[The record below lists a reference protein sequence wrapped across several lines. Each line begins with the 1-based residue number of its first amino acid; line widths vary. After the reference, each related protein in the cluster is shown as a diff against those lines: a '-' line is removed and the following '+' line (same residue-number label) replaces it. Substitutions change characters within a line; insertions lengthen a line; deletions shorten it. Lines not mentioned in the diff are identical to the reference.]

1 MYNLINITIMKR
13 IVLILALVVS
23 TVANFAQDPVKVTT
37 SDGKVISGNFIV
49 GTDSTYTIKCTD
61 SYIVNK
67 YGADTITFRMADIRE
82 VYMYN
87 KTFVPYEGKLVAKK
101 SVTSKLGTEVA
112 VVSNGQQSTI
122 YTSKPGDPNYMIGK
136 ALKSTGGV
144 AIGVGVPCTVA
155 GAILLAVGK
164 SAEKSLYN
172 PDPDLDNLSNNLKKG
187 IDSSNLQLAG
197 CILLP
202 LGASLTIVGI
212 PLYAHGKK
220 IMTMNFNYT
229 GNSVGVAMQF

>member
-1 MYNLINITIMKR
+1 MKR
-13 IVLILALVVS
+13 ILLILALAVS
-23 TVANFAQDPVKVTT
+23 AIATFALDPVKVTT
-37 SDGKVISGNFIV
+37 SDGKVISGYFVI
-49 GTDSTYTIKCTD
+49 GTDTTYTIKCTD
-61 SYIVNK
+61 HYITNK
-67 YGADTITFRMADIRE
+67 YGTDTITFRMADIRE

-101 SVTSKLGTEVA
+101 YVTSKLGTEVA

-122 YTSKPGDPNYMIGK
+122 YTSKPGNPNYMIGK

-144 AIGVGVPCTVA
+144 AIGIGVPCAVA
-155 GAILLAVGK
+155 GAILLAAGK

-172 PDPDLDNLSNNLKKG
+172 PDNVSLNLKDIK
-187 IDSSNLQLAG
+187 SSSDLQLAG

-229 GNSVGVAMQF
+229 GNGVGVAMQF

>member
-1 MYNLINITIMKR
+1 MKR
-13 IVLILALVVS
+13 ILLILALAVS
-23 TVANFAQDPVKVTT
+23 AIATFAQDPVKVTT
-37 SDGKVISGNFIV
+37 SDGRLINGYFID
-49 GTDSTYTIKCTD
+49 GTDSTYTIKCAD
-61 SYIVNK
+61 SYIINK
-67 YGADTITFRMADIRE
+67 YGADTITFHMTDIRQ

-87 KTFVPYEGKLVAKK
+87 QTFVPYEGQLIAKK
-101 SVTSKLGTEVA
+101 SITTKHGTKVA
-112 VVSNGQQSTI
+112 VVSNGQQSTV

-144 AIGVGVPCTVA
+144 AIGIGVPCTVA
-155 GAILLAVGK
+155 GTILLAVGK
-164 SAEKSLYN
+164 SMQKS
-172 PDPDLDNLSNNLKKG
+172 
-187 IDSSNLQLAG
+187 IDYTKPEDGKRSIKSSDLQLAG

-229 GNSVGVAMQF
+229 GNGVGVAMQF

>member
-1 MYNLINITIMKR
+1 MKR
-13 IVLILALVVS
+13 ILLILALAVS
-23 TVANFAQDPVKVTT
+23 AIATFAQDPVKVTT
-37 SDGKVISGNFIV
+37 SDGKVISGYFVI
-49 GTDSTYTIKCTD
+49 GTDTTYTIKCTD
-61 SYIVNK
+61 HYITNK
-67 YGADTITFRMADIRE
+67 YGTDTITFRMADIRE

-155 GAILLAVGK
+155 GAILLAVGQSK
-164 SAEKSLYN
+164 LHN
-172 PDPDLDNLSNNLKKG
+172 NNILDNKNVTIKDVVNYYDQQATIQNL
-187 IDSSNLQLAG
+187 NLAG

-229 GNSVGVAMQF
+229 GNGVGVAMQF

>member
-1 MYNLINITIMKR
+1 MYNLINITNMKR
-13 IVLILALVVS
+13 IVLILAFTVS
-23 TVANFAQDPVKVTT
+23 AIATFALDPVKVTT
-37 SDGKVISGNFIV
+37 SDGRLISGYFID
-49 GTDSTYTIKCTD
+49 GNDSTYTIKCTD
-61 SYIVNK
+61 RYVINK
-67 YGADTITFRMADIRE
+67 YGADTITFRMTDIRQ

-87 KTFVPYEGKLVAKK
+87 QTFVPYEGQLVAKK
-101 SVTSKLGTEVA
+101 SITTKHGTEVA
-112 VVSNGQQSTI
+112 VVSNGQQSTV
-122 YTSKPGDPNYMIGK
+122 YTSKPGDPNLVIGK

-172 PDPDLDNLSNNLKKG
+172 PDLDNLSNNLKKG

-229 GNSVGVAMQF
+229 GNGVGVAMQF

>member
-1 MYNLINITIMKR
+1 MKR
-13 IVLILALVVS
+13 ILLILALTVS
-23 TVANFAQDPVKVTT
+23 AIATFALDPVKVTT
-37 SDGKVISGNFIV
+37 SDGKVISGYFVI
-49 GTDSTYTIKCTD
+49 GTDTTYTIKCTD
-61 SYIVNK
+61 HYITNK
-67 YGADTITFRMADIRE
+67 YGTDTFTFRMADIRE

-136 ALKSTGGV
+136 ALKSTGSV
-144 AIGVGVPCTVA
+144 ALALGVPCLLT
-155 GAILLAVGK
+155 GSILMAVG
-164 SAEKSLYN
+164 SEA
-172 PDPDLDNLSNNLKKG
+172 DLDMITKNQVVTAS
-187 IDSSNLQLAG
+187 
-197 CILLP
+197 CILFP
-202 LGASLTIVGI
+202 IGASLTIVGI

-229 GNSVGVAMQF
+229 GNGVGVAMQF

>member
-1 MYNLINITIMKR
+1 MKR
-13 IVLILALVVS
+13 ILLILALAVS
-23 TVANFAQDPVKVTT
+23 AIATFAQDPVKVTT
-37 SDGKVISGNFIV
+37 SDGKVISGYFVI
-49 GTDSTYTIKCTD
+49 GTDTTYTIKCTD
-61 SYIVNK
+61 HYITNK
-67 YGADTITFRMADIRE
+67 YGTDTITFRMADIRE

-136 ALKSTGGV
+136 ALKSTGSV
-144 AIGVGVPCTVA
+144 AIGIGVPCAVA
-155 GAILLAVGK
+155 GAILLAAGK

-172 PDPDLDNLSNNLKKG
+172 PDNVSLNLKDIK
-187 IDSSNLQLAG
+187 SSSDLQLAG

-202 LGASLTIVGI
+202 LGTSLTIVGI

-229 GNSVGVAMQF
+229 GNGVGLAMQF

>member
-1 MYNLINITIMKR
+1 MKR
-13 IVLILALVVS
+13 ILLILALAVS
-23 TVANFAQDPVKVTT
+23 AIATFAQDPVKVTT
-37 SDGKVISGNFIV
+37 SDGKVISGYFVI
-49 GTDSTYTIKCTD
+49 GTDTTYTIKCTD
-61 SYIVNK
+61 HYITNK
-67 YGADTITFRMADIRE
+67 YGTDTITFRMADIRE

-187 IDSSNLQLAG
+187 IDSNNLQLAG

-202 LGASLTIVGI
+202 LGASLMIVGI

-229 GNSVGVAMQF
+229 GNGVGLAMKF

>member
-1 MYNLINITIMKR
+1 MYNLINITTMKR
-13 IVLILALVVS
+13 IVLILALTVS
-23 TVANFAQDPVKVTT
+23 AIATFALDPVKVTT
-37 SDGKVISGNFIV
+37 SDGRLISGYFID
-49 GTDSTYTIKCTD
+49 GNDSTYTIKCTD
-61 SYIVNK
+61 RYVINK
-67 YGADTITFRMADIRE
+67 YGADTITFRMTDIRQ

-87 KTFVPYEGKLVAKK
+87 QTFVPYEGQLVAKK
-101 SVTSKLGTEVA
+101 SITTKHGTEVA
-112 VVSNGQQSTI
+112 VVSNGQQSTV
-122 YTSKPGDPNYMIGK
+122 YTSKPGDPNLVIGK

-172 PDPDLDNLSNNLKKG
+172 PDLDNLSNNLKKG

-229 GNSVGVAMQF
+229 GNGVGVAMQF

>member
-1 MYNLINITIMKR
+1 MKR
-13 IVLILALVVS
+13 IVLILALTVS
-23 TVANFAQDPVKVTT
+23 AIATFAQDPVKVTT
-37 SDGKVISGNFIV
+37 SDGKAISGYFVI
-49 GTDSTYTIKCTD
+49 GTDTTYTIKCTD
-61 SYIVNK
+61 HYIINK
-67 YGADTITFRMADIRE
+67 YGTDTITVRMADIRE

-101 SVTSKLGTEVA
+101 SVTSKVGTEVA
-112 VVSNGQQSTI
+112 IVSNGNQSSI

-172 PDPDLDNLSNNLKKG
+172 PDLDNLSNNLKKG

-229 GNSVGVAMQF
+229 GNGVGVAMQF

>member
-1 MYNLINITIMKR
+1 MKR
-13 IVLILALVVS
+13 IVLILALAVS
-23 TVANFAQDPVKVTT
+23 AIATFALDPVKVTT
-37 SDGKVISGNFIV
+37 SDGRLINGYFID
-49 GTDSTYTIKCTD
+49 GTDSTYTIKCAD
-61 SYIVNK
+61 SYIINK
-67 YGADTITFRMADIRE
+67 YGADTITFRMTDIRQ

-87 KTFVPYEGKLVAKK
+87 QTFVPYEGQLVAKK
-101 SVTSKLGTEVA
+101 SITTKHGTEVA
-112 VVSNGQQSTI
+112 VVSNGQQSTV
-122 YTSKPGDPNYMIGK
+122 YTSKPGDPNLVIGK

-155 GAILLAVGK
+155 GAILLAVGQSK
-164 SAEKSLYN
+164 LHN
-172 PDPDLDNLSNNLKKG
+172 NNILDNKNVTIKDVVNYYDQQETIQNL
-187 IDSSNLQLAG
+187 NLAG

-229 GNSVGVAMQF
+229 GNGVGVAMQF

>member
-1 MYNLINITIMKR
+1 MKR
-13 IVLILALVVS
+13 ILLILALAVS
-23 TVANFAQDPVKVTT
+23 AIATFAQDPVKVTT
-37 SDGKVISGNFIV
+37 SDGKVISGYFVI
-49 GTDSTYTIKCTD
+49 GTDTTYTIKCTD
-61 SYIVNK
+61 HYITNK
-67 YGADTITFRMADIRE
+67 YGTDTITFRMADIRE

-136 ALKSTGGV
+136 ALKSTGSV
-144 AIGVGVPCTVA
+144 ALALGVPCLVT
-155 GAILLAVGK
+155 GSILMAVGYE
-164 SAEKSLYN
+164 A
-172 PDPDLDNLSNNLKKG
+172 DLDMITKNQVVTAS
-187 IDSSNLQLAG
+187 
-197 CILLP
+197 CILFP
-202 LGASLTIVGI
+202 IGASLTIVGI

-229 GNSVGVAMQF
+229 GNGVGVAMEF